1 MSKTILVIPTEI
13 EILTGLHI
21 GWSDQE
27 FEIWGIDNPV
37 VMKPYFDNE
46 SNWEIQMEPYIPGS
60 SIKWRMR
67 ALIEKYEYGVWG
79 KSDNLDGYSFV
90 VNKIWIIQDQDHEVS
105 KLFWASWKDE
115 NDKPFHISW
124 NIIVKDFVLQQDYF
138 EKYKNWEL
146 ILEEKMENTVPRFV
160 DKNTNPRRIQRVPA
174 GTKFVGVFIIVGDDD
189 KDMENK
195 FELFKKWIDLI
206 QSTYIGGSWT
216 RGYGTVRFRFYAS
229 KWKKIEE
236 ILKEAYED
244 REIKLKTENNKNN
257 RQNHK
262 TEEETDNRIV
272 SLAGLKLEDFKIEFN
287 ITNNNSNGSSK

>member
-236 ILKEAYED
+236 ILKEAYEE
-244 REIKLKTENNKNN
+244 RKIKTEGVK
-257 RQNHK
+257 
-262 TEEETDNRIV
+262 E
-272 SLAGLKLEDFKIEFN
+272 KLDDLEIDHFKIN
-287 ITNNNSNGSSK
+287 NNNSDDQ